1 MYRYNIVSILLKSI
15 WYRYI
20 WRSKNPKNISFIAFL
35 SDNFFKHQA
44 VNNFAAIYNDFRAII
59 WPYSFYILTTIS
71 IGPEFW
77 PKIGQKLLKKYQK
90 LYQRAKM
97 YWYIDTFSI
106 KNVSMCRYWY
116 ILKVSDTDT
125 VSDTMGL
132 LQNTVYS
139 LAL

>member
-1 MYRYNIVSILLKSI
+1 M
-15 WYRYI
+15 
-20 WRSKNPKNISFIAFL
+20 SFIAFL

-97 YWYIDTFSI
+97 Y
-106 KNVSMCRYWY
+106 
-116 ILKVSDTDT
+116 
-125 VSDTMGL
+125 
-132 LQNTVYS
+132 
-139 LAL
+139 